1 MSSSNRWIAFITK
14 LNRQTQEG
22 RIQWKLIGEQP
33 DLLNSDFQQYGPAYI
48 AEADDDAT
56 VRMYKE
62 RTRRIADTDEEY
74 WQDAVVLDIR
84 TSDRGDFVR
93 APRTPGLDDLYEA
106 VVYKA
111 NEVEGFLDRFLNK
124 S

>member
-22 RIQWKLIGEQP
+22 RIRWKLIGEQP

-93 APRTPGLDDLYEA
+93 APRTPGLDDLYEV